1 MPTSS
6 DMTLPLLFE
15 ESVRKFADNVYLWE
29 KMEGRYR
36 GTTYK
41 QVRDLVHRCAS
52 GFLSLG
58 LQKGDRIGLISEGR
72 TEWVISELG
81 ILYAGGVN
89 VPLSVKIDEPSELKF
104 RLSHAGCRMVIVS
117 ESQWAKVARIRDEL
131 PDLEKVILLDGG
143 EGLTK
148 REISFNRL
156 LEAGEAFLA
165 GRQEEFERTWQ
176 GIRGRDPANI
186 CYTSGTVADPKGI
199 VLTHRNYTAN
209 VEQSV
214 GLYPLPEWFCTLLV
228 LPWDHAFA
236 HTAGIYALASTG
248 SSAAAVQRGKTPME
262 TLRNI
267 PLNIKEIRPTFLMS
281 VPALAKNL
289 RKGIESG
296 VRERGAVA
304 RMLFD
309 VALKTSCAY
318 NAEGWNRGRGWKLL
332 LWPLTRL
339 FDALLFKKIRQSFG
353 GRLEYFIGGGALLDI
368 ELQRFF
374 YALGMPMYQGYGLTE
389 ASPVIS
395 ANTPAKHKLGSS
407 GVIVPNLEVRICD
420 EAGKDVPLGRQG
432 EIVVRGENVMWGYW
446 KNEKAT
452 RETLKDGW
460 LFTGD
465 LGYLGADGFLTVLGR
480 EKSLLIGFDGEKYS
494 PEGIEET
501 IVGNSLYIDQIM
513 LHNSQSPYTVAL
525 VVPNRDA
532 LLSWLERH
540 HLTVD
545 APEGQERILRLLDAE
560 VAAYRPGGRHA
571 GMFPERWLPSAVAV
585 LDEGFT
591 EQNRLLNSTLKM
603 VRGGIVQKY
612 KDQLESLCSPR
623 GKEIVNEQNLAVVR
637 NWCKAAEPTESG

>member
-6 DMTLPLLFE
+6 EMTLPLLFE
-15 ESVRKFADNVYLWE
+15 ESVRKYPDNIYLWE
-29 KMEGRYR
+29 KVEGKYR

-41 QVRDLVHRCAS
+41 QVRDLIYRCAS

-58 LQKGDRIGLISEGR
+58 LQKGDRVGLISEGR
-72 TEWVISELG
+72 TEWVVSELG
-81 ILYAGGVN
+81 VLYAGGVN
-89 VPLSVKIDEPSELKF
+89 VPLSVKIDELSELKF
-104 RLSHAGCRMVIVS
+104 RLFHAGCRMVIVS
-117 ESQWAKVARIRDEL
+117 ETQWAKVAALRDEL
-131 PDLEKVILLDGG
+131 RGLEKVILLDGG
-143 EGLTK
+143 EGLTE
-148 REISFNRL
+148 REISFTGL
-156 LEAGEAFLA
+156 LERGEAFLED
-165 GRQEEFERTWQ
+165 RREEFERAWQ
-176 GIRGRDPANI
+176 GLRGCDLANI

-199 VLTHRNYTAN
+199 VLSHRNYTAN

-214 GLYPLPEWFCTLLV
+214 ALYPLPEWFCTLLV

-248 SSAAAVQRGKTPME
+248 SSAAAVQRGRTPME

-267 PLNIKEIRPTFLMS
+267 PINMKEIRPTFLMS

-289 RKGIESG
+289 RKGIVSG
-296 VRERGAVA
+296 VREKGAMA
-304 RMLFD
+304 LKLFE
-309 VALKTSCAY
+309 VALRIAYAY
-318 NAEGWNRGRGWKLL
+318 NREGWNRGTGWRVLL
-332 LWPLTRL
+332 RPLTRV
-339 FDALLFKKIRQSFG
+339 FDIILFKKIRESFG

-407 GVIVPNLEVRICD
+407 GVIVPDLEVRICD
-420 EAGKDVPLGRQG
+420 ESGKDVPPGQPG
-432 EIVVRGENVMWGYW
+432 EIVIRGANVMWGYW

-452 RETLKDGW
+452 RETLRDGW

-465 LGYLGADGFLTVLGR
+465 LGYLEADGFLTVLGR

-501 IVGNSLYIDQIM
+501 IAGNSLYIDQIM
-513 LHNSQSPYTVAL
+513 LHNNQSQYTVAL
-525 VVPNRDA
+525 MVPNRDA
-532 LLSWLERH
+532 LLSWLKRH
-540 HLTVD
+540 HLAVD
-545 APEGQERILRLLDAE
+545 APEGQRRLLKLLDAE

-571 GMFPERWLPSAVAV
+571 GMFPERWLPSAVAL

-603 VRGGIVQKY
+603 VRGRIVEKY
-612 KDQLESLCSPR
+612 RDRLEFLYSPR
-623 GKEIVNEQNLAVVR
+623 GKDIISEQNLSVVR
-637 NWCKAAEPTESG
+637 AWSKVSEPGKSA